1 MGELTVLMLI
11 FAIGLY
17 VVSLILKRND
27 ISWLSFFMSI
37 CSIGA
42 TLSDETLT
50 NEEITLTIMPVFFV
64 MLMSGLT
71 AMGIKNERR

>member
-1 MGELTVLMLI
+1 MGDITVLMLI

-17 VVSLILKRND
+17 VLSLILRRND
-27 ISWLSFFMSI
+27 LSWLSFFMSI

-50 NEEITLTIMPVFFV
+50 TDDMVLCITPVFFV
-64 MLMSGLT
+64 MLMSGLQ
-71 AMGIKNERR
+71 AMGIKNDRR

>member
-1 MGELTVLMLI
+1 MGDITVLMLI

-17 VVSLILKRND
+17 VLSLVLRRND
-27 ISWLSFFMSI
+27 LSWLAFFMSI

-50 NEEITLTIMPVFFV
+50 TDDMVLCITPVFFV
-64 MLMSGLT
+64 MLMSGLQ
-71 AMGIKNERR
+71 AMGVKNDRR

>member
-1 MGELTVLMLI
+1 MLI

-17 VVSLILKRND
+17 VLSLILRRND
-27 ISWLSFFMSI
+27 LSWLSFFMSI

-50 NEEITLTIMPVFFV
+50 TDDMVLCITPVFFV
-64 MLMSGLT
+64 MLMSGLQ
-71 AMGIKNERR
+71 AMGIKNDRR